1 MNRRKV
7 TGWLWA
13 FVCAAAVGTVAAW
26 GLPGLKQGD
35 VDPVSAAIGLMGL
48 AVAGWSGWMSW
59 RGLRH
64 QESDAVAMAGRL
76 AQAVL
81 RAETEART
89 QLLGG
94 DGTTIDVRF
103 DFRPAAARNA
113 AGAAMEGRLSEVVNY
128 YRRLRPGRLVITGAP
143 GAGKTVLAL
152 ELLLALLEER
162 RPEDPVPVRLPLAS
176 WDLLPEDPVPVRLP
190 LAFWDLLTAS
200 HRGTVPSTGAGHT
213 PGDAVKVVRAWV
225 CRHLV
230 DTYRGISPTAAAALM
245 DAGLILPVLDGLDEM
260 DAGDTPGY
268 GSRARQALDVLNAF
282 QRGRAKASLVL
293 TCRSG
298 QYQALEALEVW
309 AQDAARV
316 EIGRISPAQARLYIR
331 QRVGSSARWQGVL
344 DTLDRPSPSP
354 LARALSTPWR
364 LTVAVTVHEQRDLDG
379 AYLHSPRDLIRPELG
394 SDRAVRDH
402 LLKLFLQ
409 DATARHRAPRS
420 DTYTADQVRAWLGVL
435 AAYLNTNAAT
445 GRTVAGRALS
455 GTDLTLHELWPV
467 AGSHRPRIAHLA
479 LVAGVFLGGAAL
491 GIWGFGIKLSGGAVL
506 TMAVALSALGLT
518 YVFAWP
524 VPSRLDLG
532 RLRTPQGQRTAAFWL
547 ASMLM
552 PSVGLPFLG
561 GRVAEG
567 TLSVVDPRVLVRISL
582 TSGLVVGLGAGL
594 VFVLGATEFAA
605 GSAPITVGIV
615 VGIMLAPAAG
625 SVGSAGMRYLSLLLC
640 TRRGPRALPWRLG
653 RFLQWATH
661 AGLLRGAGIAHQF
674 RHRELQ
680 DWLADPANRP

>member
-1 MNRRKV
+1 MNRRRP

-13 FVCAAAVGTVAAW
+13 CVCAASLAAVVAW
-26 GLPGLKQGD
+26 GSRGLNRGD
-35 VDPVSAAIGLMGL
+35 VDPVGAALGLAGL

-64 QESDAVAMAGRL
+64 QETDAVAMAGRL

-94 DGTTIDVRF
+94 DGTPVDVRF

-113 AGAAMEGRLSEVVNY
+113 AGAAVEGRLSEVATY
-128 YRRLRPGRLVITGAP
+128 YRQLRPGRLVITGAP

-162 RPEDPVPVRLPLAS
+162 GPEDPVPVRLPLAS
-176 WDLLPEDPVPVRLP
+176 WDLLS
-190 LAFWDLLTAS
+190 AA
-200 HRGTVPSTGAGHT
+200 HRGTGPSTGAGHA
-213 PGDAVKVVRAWV
+213 PGAAARMVRAWV

-230 DTYRGISPTAAAALM
+230 DTYQGISPTAAAALM

-260 DAGDTPGY
+260 DASDTPGY

-282 QRGRAKASLVL
+282 QRGRAKANLVL

-298 QYQALEALEVW
+298 QYQALEEWEVW
-309 AQDAARV
+309 TQDAARV
-316 EIGRISPAQARLYIR
+316 EIGRISPAQARLFIQ
-331 QRVGSSARWQGVL
+331 QRVGSPARWQGVL
-344 DTLDRPSPSP
+344 DTLDRAPSSP

-364 LTVAVTVHEQRDLDG
+364 LTVAVTVYEQRDLTG
-379 AYLHSPRDLIRPELG
+379 AHLHSPQDLIRPELAG
-394 SDRAVRDH
+394 DRAVRDH

-409 DATARHRAPRS
+409 DATTRHRDSRS
-420 DTYTADQVRAWLGVL
+420 DTYTPEQVRAWLGVL
-435 AAYLNTNAAT
+435 AAYLNSNAAT

-455 GTDLTLHELWPV
+455 GTDLVLHDLWPL
-467 AGSHRPRIAHLA
+467 AGRRRPRLAHLA
-479 LVAGVFLGGAAL
+479 LLAGVFLGGAAL
-491 GIWGFGIKLSGGAVL
+491 GMGGLGITLSAGAAL
-506 TMAVALSALGLT
+506 TMTVALSALGLT
-518 YVFAWP
+518 YVLAWP

-532 RLRTPQGQRTAAFWL
+532 RLRSPQGRRAATFWL
-547 ASMLM
+547 ADMLV
-552 PSVGLPFLG
+552 PSVAVWFS
-561 GRVAEG
+561 GRRTAEG
-567 TLSVVDPRVLVRISL
+567 TLSVLDPRVLVRISL
-582 TSGLVVGLGAGL
+582 TSGLVAGLGAGVL
-594 VFVLGATEFAA
+594 FVLGASEVAAGNLPAAVGVVMGIMLVPVA
-605 GSAPITVGIV
+605 GSAG
-615 VGIMLAPAAG
+615 G
-625 SVGSAGMRYLSLLLC
+625 AGMRYIALLLC
-640 TRRGPRALPWRLG
+640 TRLGPGALPWRLG
-653 RFLQWATH
+653 RFLRWATT

>member
-1 MNRRKV
+1 MNMNRRKL
-7 TGWLWA
+7 TGWLLA
-13 FVCAAAVGTVAAW
+13 FVCAATVGTVAAW

-35 VDPVSAAIGLMGL
+35 VDPLGAAIALMGL
-48 AVAGWSGWMSW
+48 ALAVWSGWMSW
-59 RGLRH
+59 QGLRH

-103 DFRPAAARNA
+103 GFRPATARNA
-113 AGAAMEGRLSEVVNY
+113 AGAAVEGRLSEVVNY
-128 YRRLRPGRLVITGAP
+128 YQRLRPGRLVITGEP

-176 WDLLPEDPVPVRLP
+176 WLP
-190 LAFWDLLTAS
+190 LTAS
-200 HRGTVPSTGAGHT
+200 HRGTVPSTGASHT
-213 PGDAVKVVRAWV
+213 PGDAVKVVQAWV
-225 CRHLV
+225 CQHLV
-230 DTYRGISPTAAAALM
+230 DTYRGISPAAAAALM
-245 DAGLILPVLDGLDEM
+245 DAGLILPVFDGLDEM

-282 QRGRAKASLVL
+282 QRGRAKACLVL

-316 EIGRISPAQARLYIR
+316 EIGRISPAQARLYIQ

-379 AYLHSPRDLIRPELG
+379 AYLRSPRDLICPELG

-409 DATARHRAPRS
+409 DATARYRAPQS
-420 DTYTADQVRAWLGVL
+420 DTYTPDQVRAWLGVL

-445 GRTVAGRALS
+445 GRTMAGKALS

-479 LVAGVFLGGAAL
+479 LLTGVFLGGAAL
-491 GIWGFGIKLSGGAVL
+491 GIWGFGIELSGGAVL

-524 VPSRLDLG
+524 EPSRLDLR
-532 RLRTPQGQRTAAFWL
+532 RLRTPQGRRTAAFWL
-547 ASMLM
+547 ANTFMA
-552 PSVGLPFLG
+552 SVGLPPLG
-561 GRVAEG
+561 GCADEG

-582 TSGLVVGLGAGL
+582 TSGLVVGLGSGL
-594 VFVLGATEFAA
+594 MFVLATTGLAA
-605 GSAPITVGIV
+605 GNAPTTVRII
-615 VGIMLAPAAG
+615 VGIMLATAAG
-625 SVGSAGMRYLSLLLC
+625 SAGSAGMRYLALLLC
-640 TRRGPRALPWRLG
+640 TRRGARALPWRLG
-653 RFLQWATH
+653 RFLQWATN
-661 AGLLRGAGIAHQF
+661 AGLLRKAGIAYQF

-680 DWLADPANRP
+680 DWLAAPANRP

>member
-1 MNRRKV
+1 MNRLKPTV
-7 TGWLWA
+7 WLWA
-13 FVCAAAVGTVAAW
+13 FVCAASVGTVVAW
-26 GLPGLKQGD
+26 GLPGLERGD

-48 AVAGWSGWMSW
+48 VVAGWSMWMSW

-64 QESDAVAMAGRL
+64 QETDAVTMADRL

-94 DGTTIDVRF
+94 DGTTINVRF

-113 AGAAMEGRLSEVVNY
+113 SGADVEGRLSEVVNY

-143 GAGKTVLAL
+143 GSGKTVLAL

-176 WDLLPEDPVPVRLP
+176 WDLLS
-190 LAFWDLLTAS
+190 AS
-200 HRGTVPSTGAGHT
+200 HLGTGTGPSTGASHN
-213 PGDAVKVVRAWV
+213 PGAAVQMVRAWV

-260 DAGDTPGY
+260 DAGDMPGY

-282 QRGRAKASLVL
+282 QRGRAKANLVL

-298 QYQALEALEVW
+298 QYQALKALEVW
-309 AQDAARV
+309 AQDSARV
-316 EIGRISPAQARLYIR
+316 EIGQISPAQARLFIQ
-331 QRVGSSARWQGVL
+331 QRVGRPARWQCVL
-344 DTLDRPSPSP
+344 DTLDRAPSSP

-364 LTVAVTVHEQRDLDG
+364 LTVAVTVYEQRDLDG
-379 AYLHSPRDLIRPELG
+379 AYLHSPRDLIRPELS

-409 DATARHRAPRS
+409 DATARHSAPRS
-420 DTYTADQVRAWLGVL
+420 DTYTPDQVRAWLGVL

-445 GRTVAGRALS
+445 SRTVAGRALS
-455 GTDLTLHELWPV
+455 GTDLVLHELWPV
-467 AGSHRPRIAHLA
+467 AGSRRPRIAHLA
-479 LVAGVFLGGAAL
+479 LLAGVFLGGAAL
-491 GIWGFGIKLSGGAVL
+491 GMWGFGIELSGGAVL

-518 YVFAWP
+518 YAYAWP

-532 RLRTPQGQRTAAFWL
+532 KLRTPQGLRAAAFWL
-547 ASMLM
+547 ADELM
-552 PSVGLPFLG
+552 PSAAILFPGW
-561 GRVAEG
+561 RAAAG
-567 TLSVVDPRVLVRISL
+567 TLTVVDPRVLVRVNL

-594 VFVLGATEFAA
+594 VFVLGATEVAA
-605 GSAPITVGIV
+605 GNAPTTVGIV
-615 VGIMLAPAAG
+615 MGITLAPAAG
-625 SVGSAGMRYLSLLLC
+625 ILGTAGMRYIALLLC
-640 TRRGPRALPWRLG
+640 TRLGPRALPWRLA
-653 RFLQWATH
+653 RFLQWATN
-661 AGLLRGAGIAHQF
+661 AGLLRVAGIAHQF

>member
-1 MNRRKV
+1 
-7 TGWLWA
+7 
-13 FVCAAAVGTVAAW
+13 
-26 GLPGLKQGD
+26 
-35 VDPVSAAIGLMGL
+35 
-48 AVAGWSGWMSW
+48 
-59 RGLRH
+59 
-64 QESDAVAMAGRL
+64 MAGQL

-113 AGAAMEGRLSEVVNY
+113 ADAAMEGRLSEVVNY

-176 WDLLPEDPVPVRLP
+176 WDLLS
-190 LAFWDLLTAS
+190 AT
-200 HRGTVPSTGAGHT
+200 HRGTAPSMGASHA
-213 PGDAVKVVRAWV
+213 PGEAVKVVGAWV

-230 DTYRGISPTAAAALM
+230 DTYREISPTAAAALM

-316 EIGRISPAQARLYIR
+316 EIGRISPAQARLFIQ

-344 DTLDRPSPSP
+344 DTLDRAPSSP

-364 LTVAVTVHEQRDLDG
+364 LTVAVTVHEQRDLAG

-409 DATARHRAPRS
+409 DATARHPAPQS
-420 DTYTADQVRAWLGVL
+420 GTYTPDQVRAWLGVL
-435 AAYLNTNAAT
+435 AAYLNTNTATAT

-455 GTDLTLHELWPV
+455 GTDMTLHELWPV

-479 LVAGVFLGGAAL
+479 LVAGVFLAGAAL
-491 GIWGFGIKLSGGAVL
+491 GIWGFGIELSGGAFL

-518 YVFAWP
+518 YVYAWP

-532 RLRTPQGQRTAAFWL
+532 RLRTPQGRRTAAFWL
-547 ASMLM
+547 TDMLM
-552 PSVGLPFLG
+552 PSVAMWFPG
-561 GRVAEG
+561 GRAGEG
-567 TLSVVDPRVLVRISL
+567 TISVVDPRALVRINL
-582 TSGLVVGLGAGL
+582 TSGLVAGLGAGL
-594 VFVLGATEFAA
+594 VFVLGATEFVA
-605 GSAPITVGIV
+605 GNAPIPVGIV
-615 VGIMLAPAAG
+615 VGITLAPAAG
-625 SVGSAGMRYLSLLLC
+625 IVGSAGMRYLALLLC

-653 RFLQWATH
+653 RFLQWATD

-680 DWLADPANRP
+680 DWLADPANLP

>member
-1 MNRRKV
+1 MDMNRRKPTV
-7 TGWLWA
+7 WLWV
-13 FVCAAAVGTVAAW
+13 FVASVVAVVAW
-26 GLPGLKQGD
+26 GLPGLERGD
-35 VDPVSAAIGLMGL
+35 VDPAGAAIGLMGL
-48 AVAGWSGWMSW
+48 AVAGWSLGMSR

-64 QESDAVAMAGRL
+64 QESDAVAMADRL

-113 AGAAMEGRLSEVVNY
+113 AGADVEGQLSEVVNY

-143 GAGKTVLAL
+143 GTGKTVLAL

-176 WDLLPEDPVPVRLP
+176 WDLLS
-190 LAFWDLLTAS
+190 AS
-200 HRGTVPSTGAGHT
+200 HLGTGPSTGAGHD
-213 PGDAVKVVRAWV
+213 PGAAVRMVRAWV

-230 DTYRGISPTAAAALM
+230 DTYRGISPTAAEALM

-282 QRGRAKASLVL
+282 QRGRAKANLVL

-298 QYQALEALEVW
+298 QYQVLEALEVW
-309 AQDAARV
+309 AQDSARV
-316 EIGRISPAQARLYIR
+316 EIGQISPDQARLFIQ
-331 QRVGSSARWQGVL
+331 QRVGSPARWQGVL
-344 DTLDRPSPSP
+344 DTLDQAPSSP

-364 LTVAVTVHEQRDLDG
+364 LTMAVTVYEQRDLDG
-379 AYLHSPRDLIRPELG
+379 AYLHSPQDLIRPELS
-394 SDRAVRDH
+394 SDQAVRDH

-420 DTYTADQVRAWLGVL
+420 DYTPDQVRAWLGVL

-445 GRTVAGRALS
+445 GRTVAGRTLS
-455 GTDLTLHELWPV
+455 GTDLILHELWPV
-467 AGSHRPRIAHLA
+467 AGSRRPRIAHLA
-479 LVAGVFLGGAAL
+479 LLAGVFLGGSAL
-491 GIWGFGIKLSGGAVL
+491 GMWGFGIELSGGAAL
-506 TMAVALSALGLT
+506 AMAVALPALGVT
-518 YVFAWP
+518 YAEAWP

-532 RLRTPQGQRTAAFWL
+532 KLRTPGGRRTAAFWL
-547 ASMLM
+547 VDTLM
-552 PSVGLPFLG
+552 GPIAAVTLLPG
-561 GRVAEG
+561 GSEG
-567 TLSVVDPRVLVRISL
+567 TLSVVDPRVLVRINL
-582 TSGLVVGLGAGL
+582 TSGLVAGLGTGFM
-594 VFVLGATEFAA
+594 FVLWATEFAT
-605 GSAPITVGIV
+605 GNAPTTLWIV
-615 VGIMLAPAAG
+615 VTITLAMAAG
-625 SVGSAGMRYLSLLLC
+625 LVGNAGMRYIALLLC
-640 TRRGPRALPWRLG
+640 TRLGPRALPWRLA
-653 RFLQWATH
+653 RFLQWATN

>member
-1 MNRRKV
+1 MNRRKPTV
-7 TGWLWA
+7 WLWV
-13 FVCAAAVGTVAAW
+13 FVASVVAVVAW
-26 GLPGLKQGD
+26 GLPGLERGD
-35 VDPVSAAIGLMGL
+35 VDPAGAAIGLMGL
-48 AVAGWSGWMSW
+48 AVAGWSLGMSR

-64 QESDAVAMAGRL
+64 QESDAVAMADRL

-113 AGAAMEGRLSEVVNY
+113 AGADVEGQLSEVVNY

-143 GAGKTVLAL
+143 GTGKTVLAL

-176 WDLLPEDPVPVRLP
+176 WDLLS
-190 LAFWDLLTAS
+190 AS
-200 HRGTVPSTGAGHT
+200 HLGTGPSTGAGHD
-213 PGDAVKVVRAWV
+213 PGAAVRMVRAWV

-230 DTYRGISPTAAAALM
+230 DTYRGISPTAAEALM

-282 QRGRAKASLVL
+282 QRGRAKANLVL

-298 QYQALEALEVW
+298 QYQVLEALEVW
-309 AQDAARV
+309 AQDSARV
-316 EIGRISPAQARLYIR
+316 EIGQISPDQARLFIQ
-331 QRVGSSARWQGVL
+331 QRVGSPARWQGVL
-344 DTLDRPSPSP
+344 DTLDQAPSSP

-364 LTVAVTVHEQRDLDG
+364 LTMAVTVYEQRDLDG
-379 AYLHSPRDLIRPELG
+379 AYLHSPQDLIRPELS
-394 SDRAVRDH
+394 SDQAVRDH

-420 DTYTADQVRAWLGVL
+420 DYTPDQVRAWLGVL

-445 GRTVAGRALS
+445 GRTVAGRTLS
-455 GTDLTLHELWPV
+455 GTDLILHELWPV
-467 AGSHRPRIAHLA
+467 AGSRRPRIAHLA
-479 LVAGVFLGGAAL
+479 LLAGVFLGGSAL
-491 GIWGFGIKLSGGAVL
+491 GMWGFGIELSGGAAL
-506 TMAVALSALGLT
+506 AMAVALPALGVT
-518 YVFAWP
+518 YAEAWP

-532 RLRTPQGQRTAAFWL
+532 KLRTPGGRRTAAFWL
-547 ASMLM
+547 VDTLM
-552 PSVGLPFLG
+552 GPIAAVTLLPG
-561 GRVAEG
+561 GSEG
-567 TLSVVDPRVLVRISL
+567 TLSVVDPRVLVRINL
-582 TSGLVVGLGAGL
+582 TSGLVAGLGTGFM
-594 VFVLGATEFAA
+594 FVLWATEFAT
-605 GSAPITVGIV
+605 GNAPTTLWIV
-615 VGIMLAPAAG
+615 VTITLAMAAG
-625 SVGSAGMRYLSLLLC
+625 LVGNAGMRYIALLLC
-640 TRRGPRALPWRLG
+640 TRLGPRALPWRLA
-653 RFLQWATH
+653 RFLQWATN

>member
-1 MNRRKV
+1 MDMSRRKPTV
-7 TGWLWA
+7 WLWV
-13 FVCAAAVGTVAAW
+13 FVSAASVGTVVAW
-26 GLPGLKQGD
+26 GLPGLERGG
-35 VDPVSAAIGLMGL
+35 VDPAGAAIGLVGL
-48 AVAGWSGWMSW
+48 AVAGWSMWTSW

-64 QESDAVAMAGRL
+64 QESDAVAMATRL

-94 DGTTIDVRF
+94 DGTTINVKF

-113 AGAAMEGRLSEVVNY
+113 AGADVEGRLSEVVNY
-128 YRRLRPGRLVITGAP
+128 YRRLQPGRLVITGAP

-152 ELLLALLEER
+152 ELLLALLEQR

-176 WDLLPEDPVPVRLP
+176 WDLLS
-190 LAFWDLLTAS
+190 AS
-200 HRGTVPSTGAGHT
+200 HLDTGPSTGVGHD
-213 PGDAVKVVRAWV
+213 PGAAVQTVRAWV

-282 QRGRAKASLVL
+282 QRGRAKANLVL

-309 AQDAARV
+309 AQDSARV
-316 EIGRISPAQARLYIR
+316 EIGQISPAQARLFIQ
-331 QRVGSSARWQGVL
+331 QRVGSPARWQGVL
-344 DTLDRPSPSP
+344 DTLDQAPSSP
-354 LARALSTPWR
+354 LGRALSTPWR
-364 LTVAVTVHEQRDLDG
+364 LTVAVTVYEQRGLGG
-379 AYLHSPRDLIRPELG
+379 AYLHSPQDLIRPELS

-402 LLKLFLQ
+402 LLNLFLQ
-409 DATARHRAPRS
+409 DATARHHGPRS
-420 DTYTADQVRAWLGVL
+420 DTYTPDQVRAWLGVL

-445 GRTVAGRALS
+445 GRTVAGRTLS
-455 GTDLTLHELWPV
+455 GIDLVLHELWPV
-467 AGSHRPRIAHLA
+467 AGSRRPRIAHLA

-491 GIWGFGIKLSGGAVL
+491 GMWGFGINLSGGAVL

-518 YVFAWP
+518 YAEAWP
-524 VPSRLDLG
+524 VPSRIDLG
-532 RLRTPQGQRTAAFWL
+532 KLRTPQGRRTAVFWLADALMPSIAFLIWSLGRRTAA
-547 ASMLM
+547 
-552 PSVGLPFLG
+552 
-561 GRVAEG
+561 G
-567 TLSVVDPRVLVRISL
+567 TLSVVDPRVLVRINL
-582 TSGLVVGLGAGL
+582 TSGLVAGL
-594 VFVLGATEFAA
+594 VFVLAA
-605 GSAPITVGIV
+605 GNAPTTVWIV
-615 VGIMLAPAAG
+615 MGIMLAPAAG
-625 SVGSAGMRYLSLLLC
+625 LVGNAGMRYIALLLC
-640 TRRGPRALPWRLG
+640 TRLGPRALPWRLA
-653 RFLQWATH
+653 RFLQWATK